1 MFDFVRNNTRVLFFV
16 LLLLIIPSFVFFGVQ
31 GYSQFREGADGV
43 ANVAGQTITQ
53 AELDAAHRN
62 QVERVRAQ
70 MPDVDPKLFDS
81 PQVRRQTLEMLVRE
95 RVLAHAAD
103 DLKLLTGDE
112 RLHRV
117 FVNDPQFAFLRNP
130 DGTVNKDLLSAQGMS
145 VEMFEQR
152 LRHDL
157 SVQQVL
163 RGPADSTFASKSVS
177 DRALD
182 AFLQQREARVVRF
195 DAKDHAARVQPTD
208 AQIEAYYKAHESQFQ
223 MPEQVKAEYLVLDIE
238 TIKQSI
244 TVPEE
249 ELRKYYEQNASRY
262 AAPEER
268 RASHILI
275 QVDASAPADQRAQ
288 AKARAQELLD
298 QLRKNPDAFADLAR
312 KHSQDPGS
320 AANGGDLDFFRR
332 GMMVKPF
339 EDAAFSL
346 KPGQISDVV
355 ETEHGFHIIRV
366 TGARGGE
373 RRPFEAVRAEI
384 EDEVRGQLAQQRY
397 AEAAEQFSNTV
408 YEQPD
413 SLQPT
418 ADKLKLQVQV
428 VEKLTRTPGPDAD
441 PAVAHPKV
449 LEALFEPESLRGKRN
464 IEAVEVAPNRLV
476 SARVVEHTP
485 ARTLPLAE
493 VRDRVRERVVAQ
505 QAAELARKE
514 AEAKL
519 AEWRQNP
526 AQAPAGQVV
535 KISRVQPA
543 GQPREVVDAVLKA
556 KDNALPA
563 WIGVDLGTQGYAV
576 VQVTKVLG
584 RDESVPS
591 AQLASQYVQALRN
604 AEVEAYYELLK
615 KRYKVEFTSKAP
627 PAQ

>member
-275 QVDASAPADQRAQ
+275 
-288 AKARAQELLD
+288 
-298 QLRKNPDAFADLAR
+298 
-312 KHSQDPGS
+312 
-320 AANGGDLDFFRR
+320 
-332 GMMVKPF
+332 
-339 EDAAFSL
+339 
-346 KPGQISDVV
+346 
-355 ETEHGFHIIRV
+355 
-366 TGARGGE
+366 
-373 RRPFEAVRAEI
+373 
-384 EDEVRGQLAQQRY
+384 
-397 AEAAEQFSNTV
+397 
-408 YEQPD
+408 
-413 SLQPT
+413 
-418 ADKLKLQVQV
+418 
-428 VEKLTRTPGPDAD
+428 
-441 PAVAHPKV
+441 
-449 LEALFEPESLRGKRN
+449 
-464 IEAVEVAPNRLV
+464 
-476 SARVVEHTP
+476 
-485 ARTLPLAE
+485 
-493 VRDRVRERVVAQ
+493 
-505 QAAELARKE
+505 
-514 AEAKL
+514 
-519 AEWRQNP
+519 
-526 AQAPAGQVV
+526 
-535 KISRVQPA
+535 
-543 GQPREVVDAVLKA
+543 
-556 KDNALPA
+556 
-563 WIGVDLGTQGYAV
+563 
-576 VQVTKVLG
+576 
-584 RDESVPS
+584 
-591 AQLASQYVQALRN
+591 
-604 AEVEAYYELLK
+604 
-615 KRYKVEFTSKAP
+615 
-627 PAQ
+627 